1 MSRCALLAAL
11 LLPLSASAA
20 PDSLDREVA
29 RMLLVGTRGFR
40 VEAGDAFE
48 HLICG
53 VKVGGL
59 LFFDSDSTANGA
71 PRNIHGREQISE
83 LTKDLQALAKKCGDA
98 PLLIAAD
105 VEGGVV
111 NRLSML
117 PEVRWTKRRDVLG
130 KGSPRGT
137 YLEAKK
143 IGKAMRE
150 TGLNWNLA
158 PVVDLN
164 LNPDSPAIGRWG
176 RSFSDDPITVTRH
189 AEAFIEA
196 LRSNGILNCIKHF
209 PGHGS
214 SAGDSHLGAVDVTK
228 TADLR
233 LELRPYER
241 LIDRG
246 VVDCVMTAHIYNR
259 NLDPNHIIT
268 FSSAAIIGILR
279 DEMGFDGVVVSD
291 DLQMKAVT
299 RRTSVERAAVLAIL
313 AGTDIVTISNNLSR
327 FDGSLVTRVHK
338 AIVGAVKRGTI
349 PRERIREANR
359 RILALK
365 ARVAR

>member
-1 MSRCALLAAL
+1 
-11 LLPLSASAA
+11 
-20 PDSLDREVA
+20 
-29 RMLLVGTRGFR
+29 MLLVGTRGSR
-40 VEAGDAFE
+40 LKAGDAFE
-48 HLICG
+48 RLICG

-71 PRNIHGREQISE
+71 PRNIHTREQIST
-83 LTKDLQALAKKCGDA
+83 LTKDLQRLARKCGDA

-130 KGSPRGT
+130 KGSPRVT
-137 YLEAKK
+137 YHEAKK
-143 IGKAMRE
+143 IGKAMQA
-150 TGLNWNLA
+150 TGINWDLA

-189 AEAFIEA
+189 AEAFIEG
-196 LRSNGILNCIKHF
+196 LRSSGILNCIKHF

-214 SAGDSHLGAVDVTK
+214 STGDSHLGAVDVTK
-228 TADLR
+228 TSDLR

-246 VVDCVMTAHIYNR
+246 IVDCVMTAHIYNR
-259 NLDPNHIIT
+259 NLDPKHIIT
-268 FSSAAIIGILR
+268 FSSTAIVGILR

-291 DLQMKAVT
+291 DLQMKAIT
-299 RRTSVERAAVLAIL
+299 HRTSIERAAVLAIR
-313 AGTDIVTISNNLSR
+313 AGTDIITISNNLSR
-327 FDGSLVTRVHK
+327 YDGSLVSRVHQ
-338 AIVGAVKRGTI
+338 AIVRAVKQGTI
-349 PRERIREANR
+349 PRQRIREANR

-365 ARVAR
+365 ARIAPSADIASGTAREGNDQRAAEAP